1 MKTIGIL
8 GGMGPLATADLFKK
22 IIMMTDANSDNE
34 HIPIIVENNTRIP
47 DRTDYIINDGED
59 PTKYMIKSAI
69 RLEMMGADVIIMPC
83 NTAHY
88 FYDEIIKYIKIPF
101 INMIV
106 ETAKETKNLYP
117 KGKIGLL
124 ATEGTCRAGIY
135 DKVFKEYNLE
145 LIKPN
150 PEKQKYVMKLI
161 YDIKKGKDNTDLKN
175 FKSVLKELKNQGAEA
190 FILGC
195 TELPVAFEMFSIEE
209 ICIDPTKVLACSAI
223 RYAGK
228 NIR

>member
-161 YDIKKGKDNTDLKN
+161 YDIKKGKDNIDLKN